1 MVNLVPLAQL
11 LDNSAIAAEWLAL
24 AEILKPNLEKF
35 WDPAEGL
42 YMDNLNA
49 PDLHPQD
56 GNSLAC
62 WFGIVDVDQAVT
74 IYYKFM
80 VRAAASV
87 DWSILT
93 E

>member
-1 MVNLVPLAQL
+1 MPYQLIIISIDNLV
-11 LDNSAIAAEWLAL
+11 
-24 AEILKPNLEKF
+24 
-35 WDPAEGL
+35 
-42 YMDNLNA
+42 
-49 PDLHPQD
+49 
-56 GNSLAC
+56 
-62 WFGIVDVDQAVT
+62 VDVDQAVT